1 MSKRKA
7 FNIGDVVK
15 LKSGGP
21 EMTIERG
28 GTMGGRLVFICTW
41 IADGKVSCR
50 PFYIEVLE
58 HA

>member
-1 MSKRKA
+1 MNRRKA
-7 FNIGDVVK
+7 FKLGDVVK

-28 GTMGGRLVFICTW
+28 GKMGGRLVFICTW
-41 IADGKVSCR
+41 ITDGKVNCR
-50 PFYIEVLE
+50 PFYVEVLE